1 MVRPGRDRVVRR
13 ARCSALEIYWDGVP
27 IVPLGRDSLWLDP
40 ARIPLGPL
48 ERVDVLILPAAL
60 QVYLVTSRHRSTE
73 PKTQV
78 GILTGQQDIAEYRA
92 GYTVRTRSG
101 VGVALVAD
109 WASIGSGLQGS
120 STTPFAHRT
129 SG

>member
-1 MVRPGRDRVVRR
+1 
-13 ARCSALEIYWDGVP
+13 
-27 IVPLGRDSLWLDP
+27 
-40 ARIPLGPL
+40 
-48 ERVDVLILPAAL
+48 VDVLILPAAL
-60 QVYLVTSRHRSTE
+60 QVYLVTFPPSIDRAE
-73 PKTQV
+73 TQV

-120 STTPFAHRT
+120 STTPFGT
-129 SG
+129 SDLWLKADYVPPAVEWARHFSSWPRAGIAGREGVLWTVGFRIAATAS